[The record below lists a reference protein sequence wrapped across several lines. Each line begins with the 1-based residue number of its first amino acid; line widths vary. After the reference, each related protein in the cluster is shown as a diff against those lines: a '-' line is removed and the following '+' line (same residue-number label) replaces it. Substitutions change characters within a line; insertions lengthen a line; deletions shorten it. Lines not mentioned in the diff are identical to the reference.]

1 MRRRLWLSIAA
12 AAIGASLLAAAGFA
26 SPAKS
31 SGSAASNAP
40 NSTFA
45 GAKKGGTL
53 HINLSASDVDYIDPQ
68 LSYYVPGWALL
79 YTTCRQLLNYPDK
92 SGKAGT
98 RLYADGATAFPKIS
112 RGGRVYT
119 FTLRSGMKFSNGKP
133 ITAKNYKFAIERA
146 ANPKMASPAGPFMGD
161 IAGWTK
167 ANTSG
172 GRVSGVTARGNKLI
186 IRLTAPHA
194 DFLSRV
200 AMMFFCPMPTNTPI
214 VAAGVNS
221 FPGSGPYYVS
231 SRVPGRTIVLKR
243 NKFYRGS
250 RPHNVNEIDVNVLTN
265 QDTSLLQTKRGSVDY
280 DLGQHPG
287 TADASLARQY
297 GINKKQYFVN
307 PDISTNYFSMNNSH
321 TPFAGNLALRKAV
334 NYAIDRKAL
343 IATQG
348 AYAGHAT
355 DQLLPPSL
363 QGYKNA
369 NIFPNRSNL
378 SQARSL
384 LKGSRPHV
392 TLFEGGSDIRKARA
406 AALQAQLGR
415 AGISVSVT
423 QLATGVMYTRCGT
436 KSEAASGAMDMC
448 DVGWV
453 ADYPDPFDF
462 VDVLLNGDNI
472 HDNNNNNYAYLNNA
486 KYNRLMNAANK
497 LVGPKRYSTYGNL
510 DIAISKKIV
519 PNAYW
524 INFNNRDFIGPK
536 TGCWTFQPIYASP
549 DFTLLCKK

>member
-1 MRRRLWLSIAA
+1 MRRRLWLSIAVCA
-12 AAIGASLLAAAGFA
+12 LGAGLLAAAGFA
-26 SPAKS
+26 SPASKTSASSPSSTS
-31 SGSAASNAP
+31 SGKA
-40 NSTFA
+40 
-45 GAKKGGTL
+45 GGTL
-53 HINLSASDVDYIDPQ
+53 HINISASDVDYIDPQ

-92 SGKAGT
+92 GGKAGT
-98 RLYADGATAFPKIS
+98 RLYPDGAASFPKVS

-119 FTLRSGMKFSNGKP
+119 FTLRKGMKFSNGQP

-172 GRVSGVTARGNKLI
+172 GKVSGVTARGNKLI

-200 AMMFFCPMPTNTPI
+200 AMMFFCPMPRNTPI

-231 SRVPGRTIVLKR
+231 SRVPGRTIVLKK

-250 RPHNVNEIDVNVLTN
+250 RPHNANEIDVNVLTN
-265 QDTSLLQTKRGSVDY
+265 QDTSLLQTERGSVDY
-280 DLGQHPG
+280 DLGGHPG
-287 TADASLARQY
+287 TEDARLGRQY
-297 GINKKQYFVN
+297 GVNRRQYFVN
-307 PDISTNYFSMNNSH
+307 PDISTKYFSMNNMH
-321 TPFAGNLALRKAV
+321 APFAGNLALRKAV

-348 AYAGHAT
+348 AFAGGPT

-369 NIFPNRSNL
+369 NIFPFRSNL

-384 LKGSRPHV
+384 LKGSRPKV

-415 AGISVSVT
+415 AGISVNIT

-436 KSEAASGAMDMC
+436 KSEAASGAMDLC

-462 VDVLLNGDNI
+462 VDVL
-472 HDNNNNNYAYLNNA
+472 
-486 KYNRLMNAANK
+486 
-497 LVGPKRYSTYGNL
+497 
-510 DIAISKKIV
+510 
-519 PNAYW
+519 

>member
-12 AAIGASLLAAAGFA
+12 CAFGASLLAAAGFA
-26 SPAKS
+26 SPTQ
-31 SGSAASNAP
+31 SGP
-40 NSTFA
+40 QSTFV
-45 GAKKGGTL
+45 GAKTGGTL
-53 HINLSASDVDYIDPQ
+53 HINISASDVDYIDPQ

-79 YTTCRQLLNYPDK
+79 YTTCRQLLNYPDR

-98 RLYADGATAFPKIS
+98 RLYADGATSLPKVS

-119 FTLRSGMKFSNGKP
+119 FTLRGGMKFSNGKP
-133 ITAKNYKFAIERA
+133 ITARNYKFSIERA

-161 IAGWTK
+161 IVGWNK
-167 ANTSG
+167 ANKSG
-172 GRVSGVTARGNKLI
+172 GHVSGVIASGRKLI
-186 IRLTAPHA
+186 IKLTAPHA
-194 DFLSRV
+194 DFLSRA

-231 SRVPGRTIVLKR
+231 SRTPGRTIVLKKNR
-243 NKFYRGS
+243 FYNGR

-265 QDTSLLQTKRGSVDY
+265 QDTSLLQTENGSVDY
-280 DLGQHPG
+280 DLGGHPG
-287 TADASLARQY
+287 SQDAALGRKY
-297 GINKKQYFVN
+297 GLNKKQYFVN
-307 PDISTNYFSMNNSH
+307 PDISTNYFALNNLAGA
-321 TPFAGNLALRKAV
+321 FKGNLKARQAV
-334 NYAIDRKAL
+334 NYAMDRKSL

-363 QGYKNA
+363 VGYKNA
-369 NIFPNRSNL
+369 NIFPFRSNITK
-378 SQARSL
+378 AKSL
-384 LKGSRPHV
+384 LGGKSLNV
-392 TLFEGGSDIRKARA
+392 NLFEGGSDIRKARA
-406 AALQAQLGR
+406 AALQGQLGR
-415 AGISVSVT
+415 AGIKVNVT
-423 QLATGVMYTRCGT
+423 PLSTGVMYRRCGT
-436 KSEAASGAMDMC
+436 KAEAAASHFEIC

-462 VDVLLNGDNI
+462 VDVLLNGNNI
-472 HDNNNNNYAYLNNA
+472 QDSGNNNYAYFNSA
-486 KYNRLMNAANK
+486 KYNRQMEAANK
-497 LVGPKRYSTYGNL
+497 LFGNKRYTRYGNL
-510 DIAISKKIV
+510 DIAIAKNAV
-519 PNAYW
+519 PNAFW